1 MPPTTG
7 TGDISY
13 RTAGYVSGMML
24 KRGQPLIIISRLGQN
39 KPLPANSGKTIKFR
53 GYLSLP
59 NDPKPLT
66 EGVTPAASQHFAALR
81 S

>member
-24 KRGQPLIIISRLGQN
+24 KRGQPLIIIIGGHDR
-39 KPLPANSGKTIKFR
+39 
-53 GYLSLP
+53 
-59 NDPKPLT
+59 
-66 EGVTPAASQHFAALR
+66 
-81 S
+81 